1 MGYRKF
7 GFFHFLFS
15 WETGAPRKIFLR
27 VSTMRG
33 RDFIIPHTFDQ
44 FVHVWIVW
52 VSLWFDDKI
61 DRTKR
66 TETPIE
72 EENTRALYIR
82 VGNFHSFFCFLGY
95 WFKPNIRSSGRQ
107 KSKRILVCGI
117 FWTCKGVLYIPCM
130 HGVSTIVYQLVVYV
144 RMWQLR
150 NGWGSSW

>member
-1 MGYRKF
+1 MTWAIENSGFSTFYLAGRLGHPEKF
-7 GFFHFLFS
+7 FYEFLQ
-15 WETGAPRKIFLR
+15 
-27 VSTMRG
+27 MRG

-82 VGNFHSFFCFLGY
+82 VGNFHSFFLF
-95 WFKPNIRSSGRQ
+95 SGLLIQ
-107 KSKRILVCGI
+107 
-117 FWTCKGVLYIPCM
+117 TEY
-130 HGVSTIVYQLVVYV
+130 TQ
-144 RMWQLR
+144 
-150 NGWGSSW
+150 